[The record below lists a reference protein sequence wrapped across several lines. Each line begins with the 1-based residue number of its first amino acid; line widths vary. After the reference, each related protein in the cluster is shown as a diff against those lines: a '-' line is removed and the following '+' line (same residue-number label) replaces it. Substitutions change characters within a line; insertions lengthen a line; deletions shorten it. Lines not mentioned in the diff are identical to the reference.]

1 MSNDDNDDDSRSEL
15 QSTPTLATSL
25 TTATPLAQAELV
37 LLLDHKRGLT
47 ICPAGELLFGHSTA
61 RRLGHA
67 LAYALWEAARSQD
80 CASIALVAE
89 TDEQGNVG
97 VVCHHGATSR
107 PRTTGEL
114 DVIVHDLR
122 GPIATVLLEVALLDD
137 PGEIEQDRVRRA
149 AQRIRKNV
157 EYVSLM
163 IDDMFELGALD
174 RGELVLHCKTTELR
188 ALLQDVIERA
198 VATRDHER
206 VTFVAPT
213 PVVLSLD
220 DKRIE
225 RVVANLLQNALKYSP
240 RDSPIVVKLECGGEH
255 ARVSIADVGPGIADC
270 DECAI
275 FEKYRRGR
283 DSSAVTGSGIGLYI
297 SKQIVE
303 AHGGRIGVESN
314 QGHGACFYF
323 DLPRL

>member
-1 MSNDDNDDDSRSEL
+1 MNDDNDKHPRSEVR
-15 QSTPTLATSL
+15 STPTLATSL
-25 TTATPLAQAELV
+25 TATPPAQPELV
-37 LLLDHKRGLT
+37 LLLDRNRGLT

-67 LAYALWEAARSQD
+67 LAYALWEAARSKD

-89 TDEQGNVG
+89 TDEHGNVG

-107 PRTTGEL
+107 ARYAGEL

-122 GPIATVLLEVALLDD
+122 DPMATVLLEVALLDT
-137 PGEIEQDRVRRA
+137 PGELEHDRVRRA

-163 IDDMFELGALD
+163 IDDMFELGALE
-174 RGELVLHCKTTELR
+174 RGELVLHCRATELR
-188 ALLQDVIERA
+188 TLLQDVIERA
-198 VATRDHER
+198 VATRDHDR
-206 VTFVAPT
+206 ITFVAPM

-240 RDSPIVVKLECGGEH
+240 RDSPVVVKLECDGER
-255 ARVSIADVGPGIADC
+255 ARVSIADAGPGIADC
-270 DECAI
+270 DECVI
-275 FEKYRRGR
+275 FGKYRRGR

-303 AHGGRIGVESN
+303 AHRGRIGVESN
-314 QGHGACFYF
+314 KERGACFYF